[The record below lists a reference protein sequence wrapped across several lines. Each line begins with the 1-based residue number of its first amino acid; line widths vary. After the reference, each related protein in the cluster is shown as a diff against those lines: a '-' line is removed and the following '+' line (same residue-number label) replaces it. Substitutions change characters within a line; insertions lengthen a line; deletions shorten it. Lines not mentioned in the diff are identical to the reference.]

1 MKLGLGG
8 ESRSVDTSLILQA
21 TIVTSNIEGLKNST
35 MTFNA
40 TLLLCPFTTVLDIF
54 MLRVD
59 TAKQH
64 YNNVGLNVLDNA
76 SLVVYQAT
84 LAEHWLVMGFKTDN
98 SPVDAWLFK
107 METTIK
113 NIASFAAVG
122 NLTINQLM
130 ERKAVVI
137 LTANVAYV
145 KESKWTIVMA
155 KNMC

>member
-98 SPVDAWLFK
+98 SPVDA
-107 METTIK
+107 
-113 NIASFAAVG
+113 
-122 NLTINQLM
+122 
-130 ERKAVVI
+130 
-137 LTANVAYV
+137 
-145 KESKWTIVMA
+145 
-155 KNMC
+155 

>member
-21 TIVTSNIEGLKNST
+21 TIVTSNIKGLKNST

-40 TLLLCPFTTVLDIF
+40 TLLFCPFTTVLDIF
-54 MLRVD
+54 MLRKD

-98 SPVDAWLFK
+98 SLVDA
-107 METTIK
+107 
-113 NIASFAAVG
+113 
-122 NLTINQLM
+122 
-130 ERKAVVI
+130 
-137 LTANVAYV
+137 
-145 KESKWTIVMA
+145 
-155 KNMC
+155 

>member
-1 MKLGLGG
+1 
-8 ESRSVDTSLILQA
+8 
-21 TIVTSNIEGLKNST
+21 
-35 MTFNA
+35 
-40 TLLLCPFTTVLDIF
+40 
-54 MLRVD
+54 
-59 TAKQH
+59 
-64 YNNVGLNVLDNA
+64 
-76 SLVVYQAT
+76 
-84 LAEHWLVMGFKTDN
+84 
-98 SPVDAWLFK
+98 